1 MTRKQVKRGLCALVA
16 VGGMLGLA
24 SSAVWANDLPKAG
37 TWSLGMQSGYTI
49 SADSGSRKIE
59 KVPVH
64 LRIGYTA
71 FQGSKWFLPKGS
83 LEIATEPF
91 GSILTQKSQGRGFER
106 HKGSFEVGLM
116 LPVLTYHFDL
126 GIPFYPY
133 IEGGLGVMYQDLQ
146 GYDLGGG
153 FNFAEM
159 VGGGGTYFIDDNLA
173 INFGYRFRH
182 ASNASLYDEN
192 RGLNTH
198 TFTAGFSYLLPAQ

>member
-1 MTRKQVKRGLCALVA
+1 MTTRQVKRTIWSMSLA
-16 VGGMLGLA
+16 VGLLGIW
-24 SSAVWANDLPKAG
+24 STAVWADGLPNKG
-37 TWSLGMQSGYTI
+37 TWSFGMNSGYTI
-49 SADSGSRKIE
+49 SADSGSRKID

-71 FQGSKWFLPKGS
+71 FTGSKWFIPKGS

-91 GSILTQKSQGRGFER
+91 GSIVTQKSQGGALER
-106 HKGSFEVGLM
+106 RKASFEVGLM

-126 GIPFYPY
+126 GIPLYPY
-133 IEGGLGVMYQDLQ
+133 IEGGLGVMYHDFQ

-159 VGGGGTYFIDDNLA
+159 VGGGVKYFLDDNLA
-173 INFGYRFRH
+173 INLGYRFRH

>member
-1 MTRKQVKRGLCALVA
+1 MTKTQAKRGVWG
-16 VGGMLGLA
+16 VVVIGGMLGLF
-24 SSAVWANDLPKAG
+24 STAVWANDLPNKG
-37 TWSLGMQSGYTI
+37 TWSFGMQSGYTI

-59 KVPVH
+59 KVPIH
-64 LRIGYTA
+64 LRIGYTV
-71 FQGSKWFLPKGS
+71 FKGSKWFIPKGA

-91 GSILTQKSQGRGFER
+91 GSIVTKDSQGSALEKREA
-106 HKGSFEVGLM
+106 SFEVGLM

-126 GIPFYPY
+126 GIPLYPY
-133 IEGGLGVMYQDLQ
+133 IEGGLGVMYHDFQ

-159 VGGGGTYFIDDNLA
+159 VGGGLKYFLDDNMAL
-173 INFGYRFRH
+173 NLGYRFRH